1 MAAQCQ
7 WPMRSFWVT
16 GVVTDHNLLHS
27 EPGTT
32 QMSLMLNLVTTTKA
46 HEYAASLGLIDN
58 MKVCDKCD
66 STMYLLESARNK
78 LNISWVCK
86 KTGCDNRKNVRDHSF
101 LSGRLGMIIQQC
113 SKTYTQCRALSM

>member
-32 QMSLMLNLVTTTKA
+32 QMSLMLNLVTSTKA

-58 MKVCDKCD
+58 MKVCDKCVSTKKILYFIVWTLTLSLNLTVTLD
-66 STMYLLESARNK
+66 S
-78 LNISWVCK
+78 
-86 KTGCDNRKNVRDHSF
+86 
-101 LSGRLGMIIQQC
+101 SGD
-113 SKTYTQCRALSM
+113 

>member
-1 MAAQCQ
+1 MLAHTVFRYRIRNINIIMAAQCQ

-32 QMSLMLNLVTTTKA
+32 QMSLMLNLVTSTKA

-66 STMYLLESARNK
+66 S
-78 LNISWVCK
+78 I
-86 KTGCDNRKNVRDHSF
+86 
-101 LSGRLGMIIQQC
+101 
-113 SKTYTQCRALSM
+113 